1 MICDTLK
8 TLDIW
13 YNEPTVGPD
22 RPKLL
27 SKLAILELCGWIE
40 TEEDNII
47 FAVNTACL
55 NDTTWTSKEI
65 VEKNFGFDYNKHFR
79 PMMVNIIGE
88 HLMRKL
94 ENRIDQKHPG
104 DLEQIRSSMG
114 DLWQKRCNFAHEDMT
129 ANIAKQQRF
138 DAPSWSINRHRILGK
153 ALTRFKAEAIG
164 LVSGI

>member
-65 VEKNFGFDYNKHFR
+65 VEKKISDLIII
-79 PMMVNIIGE
+79 NIFV
-88 HLMRKL
+88 L
-94 ENRIDQKHPG
+94 
-104 DLEQIRSSMG
+104 
-114 DLWQKRCNFAHEDMT
+114 
-129 ANIAKQQRF
+129 
-138 DAPSWSINRHRILGK
+138 
-153 ALTRFKAEAIG
+153 
-164 LVSGI
+164 